1 MGMIIRNR
9 YMLITD
15 FSLYLCNRKK
25 YKNNGTD

>member
-15 FSLYLCNRKK
+15 FSLYLCNRNKIQK
-25 YKNNGTD
+25 QWN